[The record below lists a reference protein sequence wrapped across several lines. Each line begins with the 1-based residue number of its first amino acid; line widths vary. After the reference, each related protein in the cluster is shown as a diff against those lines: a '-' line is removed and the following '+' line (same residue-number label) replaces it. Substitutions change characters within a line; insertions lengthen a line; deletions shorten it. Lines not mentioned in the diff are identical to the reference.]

1 MSLIKL
7 KHCLMKYERI
17 GSFISQIS
25 LGIIIIVRLAI
36 AYRTAIFVDARFF
49 VETANW
55 VREGISPYKPE
66 VFFTKFGCAPIQP
79 PSMSLLSMPLC
90 MFSKT
95 IQNYVFFS
103 LGIISY
109 FVFVIMVFHY
119 YGYKFK
125 DYIKPQWN
133 NLPINIIFT
142 CVCIS
147 SPFLV
152 MLRAGQTSSM
162 AAFFLFVVLFYP
174 KQDMG
179 GNILWLG
186 LSAALKYSLMTLQ
199 VPVLV
204 LQRRWKMSILAFLV
218 FVMMCL
224 SIGYWL
230 PDIVTVFKE
239 YIVCVT
245 KSTTD
250 GGNSFGEG
258 SFFFLCTGFFKKS
271 IINRFL
277 QIIICLSYCLVLFK
291 LWKRDNSQNDRIFLL
306 KLTAWEWGL
315 FTTMTIFISYHRIQD
330 GILFMPFLGVV
341 VLDLYNK
348 SINNLSKRKINI
360 INFIVAFMMLIFWIA
375 PLSVVL
381 SVCSKIGEIFPSG
394 EKIFYYSTDKSGGF
408 SHMFPLFPFI
418 MLVMIGFMLWLEFSQ
433 TIEVEAKQ
441 EG

>member
-1 MSLIKL
+1 MSLKKIKYYL
-7 KHCLMKYERI
+7 NKYERVI
-17 GSFISQIS
+17 SFICQIF
-25 LGIIIIVRLAI
+25 LGVIILLRLAI

-55 VREGISPYKPE
+55 VRQGISPYKPE
-66 VFFTKFGCAPIQP
+66 VFLTKFGCAPIQP
-79 PSMSLLSMPLC
+79 PSMSLLAMPLC
-90 MFSKT
+90 IFSKT
-95 IQNYVFFS
+95 IQNYVFFC
-103 LGIISY
+103 LGVISF

-119 YGYKFK
+119 YGYNFK
-125 DYIKPQWN
+125 DYIKPRWN

-162 AAFFLFVVLFYP
+162 AAFFLFVTLLYP
-174 KQDMG
+174 KQDTG

-186 LSAALKYSLMTLQ
+186 LSAALKYSLMTFQ

-230 PDIVTVFKE
+230 PDIVSVFKE

-245 KSTTD
+245 KSTSA

-258 SFFFLCTGFFKKS
+258 AFFFLGTGFFKNG

-277 QIIICLSYCLVLFK
+277 QIIVCISYCLVLFK
-291 LWKRDNSQNDRIFLL
+291 IWKRCNSQSDSFFPS

-315 FTTMTIFISYHRIQD
+315 FTAMTVFISYHRIQD

-341 VLDLYNK
+341 VLDLYK
-348 SINNLSKRKINI
+348 KCINNIRKINM
-360 INFIVAFMMLIFWIA
+360 INLIVSCMMLLFWVA
-375 PLSVVL
+375 PLSLVL
-381 SVCSKIGEIFPSG
+381 TVCSKIGEIFPSG
-394 EKIFYYSTDKSGGF
+394 EKIFYYTKDEVGGF
-408 SHMFPLFPFI
+408 SHMFPLLPCI
-418 MLVMIGFMLWLEFSQ
+418 MLAMICLMLWLEFSQ